1 MPSALAV
8 WNRSSISTPPRKTE
22 PLARLPA
29 QPRRPWR
36 SSSRT
41 RTISRRP
48 SPQALNLLLLEPDEI
63 AAGGEARLDGRRAK
77 HLTRVLR
84 VEPGREL
91 RVGVLGGGRGT
102 GRVLATSGDEVVLSV
117 DVAEEPPPRPW
128 IDLIVALPRPAVLH
142 RVLQTA
148 AATAVGRL
156 DLTAAWRVEKSFF
169 SSPALEDEAIR
180 RHLLLGA
187 EQGMVTRL
195 PDVRQHRLLVPFVRE
210 LETQTDP
217 PLRLLAHPGAAEP
230 MEAVFGDG
238 GRIEI
243 AIGPEGGW
251 IDREVETFEAAGF
264 APFSLG
270 PWILRSEAA
279 VTSALAQAEMLRRLR
294 CCADS

>member
-1 MPSALAV
+1 M
-8 WNRSSISTPPRKTE
+8 
-22 PLARLPA
+22 
-29 QPRRPWR
+29 
-36 SSSRT
+36 
-41 RTISRRP
+41 
-48 SPQALNLLLLEPDEI
+48 NLLLLEPGEI
-63 AAGGEARLDGRRAK
+63 AAGGNVRLAGRRAE
-77 HLTRVLR
+77 HLLKVLR

-91 RVGVLGGGRGT
+91 RLGVVGGGKGI
-102 GRVLATSGDEVVLSV
+102 GRVRLVEEGEVELVV
-117 DVAEEPPPRPW
+117 EVGEEAAPAPW

-148 AATAVGRL
+148 AAMGVGRL

-169 SSPALEDEAIR
+169 GSPSLAGDAIR

-195 PDVRQHRLLVPFVRE
+195 PEVRLHRLLVPFVRE
-210 LETQTDP
+210 LEARPDP
-217 PLRLLAHPGAAEP
+217 PHGLFAHPGAAEP
-230 MEAVFGDG
+230 FEAAFPGR

-251 IDREVETFEAAGF
+251 IDREVATFREAGF

-279 VTSALAQAEMLRRLR
+279 VTSALAQAELLRRLEGR
-294 CCADS
+294 PESRARSAGFGRSSGADGLGDESEP